1 MPHRRALKSCNA
13 HLAMD
18 YPLDISCICCLI
30 SLGLF
35 YLFFLTDDTFT
46 STSESTGSTKDLR
59 FFILGG
65 DEDVMDRTC
74 DIILRKRA
82 KRAESETRHR
92 KGHVCGRKISVV
104 KTPSTWMSDVASCCC
119 FSSRVKSIKDQ
130 MLDCASLVFPGP
142 HAFLLVTD
150 NREVTWRE
158 QYLLKAIAKV
168 FSKEA
173 LDYAMLLIIGRNE
186 PKGIGCVRKYVRRV
200 YTLEDNEQSVQSLFK
215 EIETMKQN
223 KESTF
228 FIQPSYEN
236 LMKKAFLSWEK
247 ERHDETQKLH
257 AQEVTALKERLRLTE
272 SNLKKEMDTL
282 IQLKKDKYSQEQDQQ
297 GASSANKDLLFKEY
311 EAFKE
316 NTLTNMISSIIDDC
330 TEREN
335 KLKEQLD
342 TCRNMCSSMVDDY
355 IHRES
360 QMRRDNENLQRE
372 LGQLKLKER
381 EWEQKKDRK
390 KHGIT
395 WPEMNLRRREK
406 ELESAE
412 RGTAKKEQDLQP
424 SGEERDLHSNVELT
438 SHECKW

>member
-1 MPHRRALKSCNA
+1 M
-13 HLAMD
+13 
-18 YPLDISCICCLI
+18 
-30 SLGLF
+30 
-35 YLFFLTDDTFT
+35 
-46 STSESTGSTKDLR
+46 
-59 FFILGG
+59 
-65 DEDVMDRTC
+65 
-74 DIILRKRA
+74 
-82 KRAESETRHR
+82 
-92 KGHVCGRKISVV
+92 
-104 KTPSTWMSDVASCCC
+104 
-119 FSSRVKSIKDQ
+119 
-130 MLDCASLVFPGP
+130 
-142 HAFLLVTD
+142 
-150 NREVTWRE
+150 
-158 QYLLKAIAKV
+158 
-168 FSKEA
+168 
-173 LDYAMLLIIGRNE
+173 
-186 PKGIGCVRKYVRRV
+186 
-200 YTLEDNEQSVQSLFK
+200 EDNEQSVQSLFK

-355 IHRES
+355 IRRES
-360 QMRRDNENLQRE
+360 QMKSDNENLQRE